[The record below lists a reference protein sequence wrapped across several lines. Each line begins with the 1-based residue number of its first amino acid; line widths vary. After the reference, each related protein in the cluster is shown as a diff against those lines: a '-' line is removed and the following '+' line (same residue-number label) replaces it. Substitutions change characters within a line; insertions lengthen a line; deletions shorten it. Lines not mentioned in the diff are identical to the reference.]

1 MAEECEIGPLSP
13 TAARLQKPLGAKSE
27 FSISLRVC
35 FINASTN

>member
-1 MAEECEIGPLSP
+1 MAKECEAGPLSP
-13 TAARLQKPLGAKSE
+13 TAARFPEPLGVKSE